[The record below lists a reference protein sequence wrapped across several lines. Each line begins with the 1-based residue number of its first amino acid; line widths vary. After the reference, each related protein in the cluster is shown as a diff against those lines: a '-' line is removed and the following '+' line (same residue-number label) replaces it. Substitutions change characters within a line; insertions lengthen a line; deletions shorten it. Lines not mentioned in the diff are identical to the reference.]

1 MKWCSKGHARND
13 IVAIQTPSPFAPKI
27 THFSW
32 YHTNLQGQNES
43 KKSNFKDRLYF
54 ELLINNKMIKYKQG
68 FKVSA
73 LFGHRLLGTNCPCE
87 SLLLT
92 TVTAPDKAVLR
103 VRNVSLLSKLSVH
116 LSNVT
121 QSWFKLS
128 LRQF

>member
-1 MKWCSKGHARND
+1 
-13 IVAIQTPSPFAPKI
+13 
-27 THFSW
+27 
-32 YHTNLQGQNES
+32 
-43 KKSNFKDRLYF
+43 
-54 ELLINNKMIKYKQG
+54 MIKYKQG